1 MFSAILPAF
10 YQIKVAEVTVLCWK
24 FFISVKPD
32 LYVHVLYKRLFPNK
46 NQGPSSVDCLIFGWS
61 LRFFRLS
68 GLLIIEALY
77 VLNGAIHSLRLYLA
91 TGTTVK
97 WLVCDLIGQEGTGIL
112 TISYMLTYTILPGR
126 CIGRRFLS
134 RLHCRSFRSIPASQ
148 CP

>member
-1 MFSAILPAF
+1 MFTPIFPVF
-10 YQIKVAEVTVLCWK
+10 CVMEIAEVTV
-24 FFISVKPD
+24 FVSVKPD
-32 LYVHVLYKRLFPNK
+32 LYVHVLYKRLFPNT

-97 WLVCDLIGQEGTGIL
+97 
-112 TISYMLTYTILPGR
+112 
-126 CIGRRFLS
+126 
-134 RLHCRSFRSIPASQ
+134 
-148 CP
+148 